1 MDLGN
6 YNWLTF
12 IDDFLSSQECDI
24 ISQYIID
31 NENMVKSIGPD
42 IYPKTSDDSLTGR
55 YSVFNYLYYPPGKI
69 LIPKL
74 KNIFGDC
81 LVQCWAN
88 IFRIGEGI
96 EEHFHSTRPNNESK
110 FLVAN
115 LFLSGPEDIGTT
127 YNGCN
132 IKNKKGTLSIF
143 MSDYWHSVPKN
154 TTFQNRISMAFNIY
168 QKFQFLNTPVS
179 DRYATIDEMIKCHP
193 KRYYMI
199 S

>member
-42 IYPKTSDDSLTGR
+42 IYSKTSDDSLTGR

-74 KNIFGDC
+74 KNILDRPVDAMAFGK
-81 LVQCWAN
+81 
-88 IFRIGEGI
+88 I
-96 EEHFHSTRPNNESK
+96 
-110 FLVAN
+110 FLV
-115 LFLSGPEDIGTT
+115 I
-127 YNGCN
+127 
-132 IKNKKGTLSIF
+132 
-143 MSDYWHSVPKN
+143 V
-154 TTFQNRISMAFNIY
+154 
-168 QKFQFLNTPVS
+168 
-179 DRYATIDEMIKCHP
+179 
-193 KRYYMI
+193 
-199 S
+199 